1 MEKTKKPFYKRWWF
15 IALVVMLI
23 LGSIFGGENNEDD
36 KAKDITSESK
46 ENKVEQEKPEEKPEE
61 DRTLAELKQTVDKLE
76 EWSIDETPSQKE
88 VEAKLKEIDPTL
100 NENEFNS
107 IMNGMNEGIDYDTQA
122 YLRLSEDVK
131 NDVKKEDAIK
141 LLETYGFTKG
151 NIEYAKTELEIK
163 EEPQAKVS
171 KEFENALK
179 KAESYA
185 DIMSMSKKGIYE
197 QLTSEY
203 GEGFPAEAAQYA
215 IDNIEWDFK
224 ENAYIK
230 AKNYQEIMSM
240 SINNIK
246 EQLISEYGE
255 QFTEEEAQYAVDK
268 LSKE

>member
-151 NIEYAKTELEIK
+151 NIEYAKTELEKK
-163 EEPQAKVS
+163 EEPQAKVTTGQRNALYKAEQYISIMAFS
-171 KEFENALK
+171 KTGLIEQLKFEKFSSEDAKFAVENIKVDWNEQAVKKAKEYLDLTAFSADDLKGQLEFEGFT
-179 KAESYA
+179 AE
-185 DIMSMSKKGIYE
+185 
-197 QLTSEY
+197 
-203 GEGFPAEAAQYA
+203 EAAYGV
-215 IDNIEWDFK
+215 K
-224 ENAYIK
+224 EAYK
-230 AKNYQEIMSM
+230 
-240 SINNIK
+240 
-246 EQLISEYGE
+246 
-255 QFTEEEAQYAVDK
+255 
-268 LSKE
+268 